1 VNIPEGAFTSDL
13 SDFAV
18 RLLGLICLKSGSEG
32 RLQASVADM
41 CSWTGKSSDKTV
53 RTALK
58 ALEASGFLT
67 RQHTRRA
74 NGYQGKDIYQVVKNY
89 QDEEMVV
96 KNYQDTVVKNYRT
109 SHDKVT
115 ISTRSNT
122 VDMSLVPNNKTY
134 NQIKDIGNTNVS
146 KEGPLVLVRKY
157 EDDGDDLAG
166 FGLVEPKVE
175 SAPKFAKNDPKTRG
189 KRSEHEWTP
198 MDVASEFSFLVGRK
212 FPLLPGTVKVR
223 DLAGALSKYRRD
235 FHTTAVIELELMR
248 LFMADPDNFR
258 GVGDDG
264 GFLYKKFLAS
274 FNRNMNKARQNLG
287 LLAVNSK
294 QFDETQPTS
303 ATVPTT
309 KLIASDGTEF
319 DRTIAGTAAFKR
331 YENRLKEANKDG

>member
-1 VNIPEGAFTSDL
+1 MIIPEGAFTSDL

-32 RLQASVADM
+32 VYKASVAEIQ
-41 CSWTGKSSDKTV
+41 GLLPKASDSTV
-53 RTALK
+53 RRAIK
-58 ALEASGFLT
+58 SLETSGYLVVHRT
-67 RQHTRRA
+67 KRA
-74 NGYQGKDIYQVVKNY
+74 NGYLGVNEYLPVTGDRHPVTG
-89 QDEEMVV
+89 D
-96 KNYQDTVVKNYRT
+96 RT

-134 NQIKDIGNTNVS
+134 NQIKDIGNPKVS
-146 KEGPLVLVRKY
+146 EEGPIVLVRKY

-166 FGLVEPKVE
+166 FGLVEPKA
-175 SAPKFAKNDPKTRG
+175 SPAQRFSKNDPKTRG
-189 KRSEHEWTP
+189 KRPEHEWTP
-198 MDVASEFSFLVGRK
+198 MDVASEFSFLIGRK
-212 FPLLPGTVKVR
+212 YPLLPGTVKVR

-264 GFLYKKFLAS
+264 GFLYKKYLAS

-287 LLAVNSK
+287 LSSVTSK
-294 QFDETQPTS
+294 EFDETQPVS
-303 ATVPTT
+303 ATVQPT
-309 KLIASDGTEF
+309 KLVASDGTEF
-319 DRTIAGTAAFKR
+319 DRTIAGTAAYRR